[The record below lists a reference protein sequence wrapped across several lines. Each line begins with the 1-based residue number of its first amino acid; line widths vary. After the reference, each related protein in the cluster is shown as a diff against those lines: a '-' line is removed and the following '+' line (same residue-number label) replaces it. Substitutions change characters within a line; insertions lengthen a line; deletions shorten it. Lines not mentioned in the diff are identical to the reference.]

1 MNDIFKNIKNIIF
14 DFDGVIIDSMDVRA
28 NGVSEVFSHYDNNL
42 VDKFIEYYRYNA
54 GLSKFIKIKYFYN
67 EILGKDISDEKI
79 NKYSNQLSNI
89 MKERLA
95 SKEILINNT
104 FEFIKNN
111 YRKFNFHI
119 ASGSEEVELRF
130 LCDKLEISQYFKCIN
145 GAPLHKNELVNKI
158 IEENNYKKEET
169 IIIGDSINDF
179 DAAEIN
185 NIGFV
190 GYNNLNLKEKGLGY
204 IYKFI
209 S

>member
-1 MNDIFKNIKNIIF
+1 MNDIFRNIKNIIF

-28 NGVSEVFSHYDNNL
+28 SGVSGVFSHYDKNL

-79 NKYSNQLSNI
+79 NEYSNQLSNI
-89 MKERLA
+89 MKEKLV
-95 SKEILINNT
+95 SKEILIDDT

-145 GAPLHKNELVNKI
+145 GAPLHKNDLVNKI
-158 IEENNYKKEET
+158 IEENNYKREET

-209 S
+209 